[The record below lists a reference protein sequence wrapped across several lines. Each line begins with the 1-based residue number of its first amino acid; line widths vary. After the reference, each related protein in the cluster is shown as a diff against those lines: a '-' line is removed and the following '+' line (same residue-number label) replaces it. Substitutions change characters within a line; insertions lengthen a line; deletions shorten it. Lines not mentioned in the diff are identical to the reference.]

1 MCSSKVCKPDFSRT
15 ATIQYSESTLFAEW
29 KPVAIVCTIHH
40 HVLKDTTSKSTL
52 YCVHEMK
59 SNNVTY
65 FKLLKLQYCSSNTW
79 DPPPPLSFSVS
90 LSKLFHTK
98 RSYVI
103 KIIHLKICSNIL
115 SQSGSCIVK
124 RQWSPHVDLLDSRIC
139 TSIQTSSLF

>member
-1 MCSSKVCKPDFSRT
+1 MCSSKVRKPDFSRT

-40 HVLKDTTSKSTL
+40 HVLKDTTSKSPL

-79 DPPPPLSFSVS
+79 DPPPLFFCMSVQII
-90 LSKLFHTK
+90 
-98 RSYVI
+98 SYQEVLCY
-103 KIIHLKICSNIL
+103 KNNPSKICSNIL